1 MRVTGAEI
9 TTAAIAG
16 GQRPGAGMKR
26 KLIAAIAL
34 AAIVVVQLTIVN
46 GLALP
51 GGGTPDLVL
60 LCVIAFGLTGGPAT
74 GLIAGFC
81 AGLALDLAPPAS
93 QLAGQYALVLCL
105 VGYGA
110 GKLRF
115 TLRHSALLALAAAA
129 AMAALGEATAA
140 GLALMLD
147 TPDVSWAAVAR
158 VLPPSVLLDI
168 VFSPLLLFGSVRLA
182 VALGMSVSPLDDSPV
197 LETGGSAAPATVAAL
212 AETAGMAVV
221 NGARMGGIR
230 RREQR
235 RAAGGDSL
243 AAATGR
249 WLVGDVAEAAP
260 AVGAIGWLAGP
271 ARSRRAR
278 REHARL
284 TAMLTGANPRKGAF
298 WVGRRPPGL
307 LPAAPIKPPT
317 ARGLAR
323 LRPGAGVAG
332 SAVSIP
338 RPGQTG
344 QARPGRTI
352 HLGLAEEQ
360 RRRAKPA
367 SRGAR
372 VIGPAAA
379 AGAAGGANRFAVNG
393 VLGPDLPRIEFGTDS
408 HNGGARP
415 GQAPV
420 PRIAFGTGGLPG
432 PGRAAGRPVPR
443 IAFGTGGLPGS
454 GRAAAGR
461 AARRPVPRIAFGTGG
476 SPAAGRA
483 ARPVPRIAFGT
494 GGPPGSGRAARRPV
508 PRISFGSATIGSAAR
523 ATSGGALTAPGS
535 SAPGP
540 LGRGYRDIDQFG
552 TGYVGRGTA
561 RSGRKRRQ
569 PRFARSATAYQ
580 PARSRQPKIA
590 RMSARHGVFR
600 RLPGMRRAGDRSAV
614 WRIGSRRMSGVP

>member
-1 MRVTGAEI
+1 MRATGAEI

-16 GQRPGAGMKR
+16 GQITGAGMKR

-60 LCVIAFGLTGGPAT
+60 LCVIAFGLTGGPAA

-212 AETAGMAVV
+212 AGTAGMAVV
-221 NGARMGGIR
+221 NGARMGGMR

-332 SAVSIP
+332 SAVAIP

-344 QARPGRTI
+344 QARSGRAI

-360 RRRAKPA
+360 RRRARPA
-367 SRGAR
+367 SRRAR
-372 VIGPAAA
+372 VTGPAAA
-379 AGAAGGANRFAVNG
+379 AGAPGGANRFAVNG
-393 VLGPDLPRIEFGTDS
+393 VLGPDLPRIEFGADN
-408 HNGGARP
+408 HNGIARP
-415 GQAPV
+415 GPAPV

-432 PGRAAGRPVPR
+432 AGRAARPAPR
-443 IAFGTGGLPGS
+443 IAFGTGDLP
-454 GRAAAGR
+454 RAGR
-461 AARRPVPRIAFGTGG
+461 AAG
-476 SPAAGRA
+476 
-483 ARPVPRIAFGT
+483 
-494 GGPPGSGRAARRPV
+494 RPV

-540 LGRGYRDIDQFG
+540 LGRGYRGIDQFG

-569 PRFARSATAYQ
+569 PRFARSATGHQ
-580 PARSRQPKIA
+580 PWRSRQPKIA

-614 WRIGSRRMSGVP
+614 WRIGSRRMSGLR